1 MESISLTFLA
11 NHDHVPQALRDLLNE
26 ADGCLQSGYLTG
38 GTACA
43 RRALDL
49 LLTVAKSKGGTYE
62 EGLES
67 LCERHGVPK
76 VLTNILAQ
84 CGNASATDGAKFS
97 TEVLQLFTVAMRA
110 IVYELYVLG
119 PERAERLQY
128 VSGLVKAVEHTLP
141 GNSSTTSKGATPAA
155 EATVALQW

>member
-1 MESISLTFLA
+1 VESNSLTFLET
-11 NHDHVPQALRDLLNE
+11 HDHIPQALRDLLNE
-26 ADGCLQSGYLTG
+26 ADGCLQSGFLTG
-38 GTACA
+38 GTACG

-49 LLTVAKSKGGTYE
+49 LLTVAKTKGGTYE

-97 TEVLQLFTVAMRA
+97 TEVLQLFVVTMRA

-128 VSGLVKAVEHTLP
+128 VSALVKAVEHTLP
-141 GNSSTTSKGATPAA
+141 SDSSPSSKGVAPAA
-155 EATVALQW
+155 EVKVALQW

>member
-1 MESISLTFLA
+1 MESISPAFLA
-11 NHDHVPQALRDLLNE
+11 THDHVPQALRDLLNE
-26 ADGCLQSGYLTG
+26 ADGCLQSGFLTG

-49 LLTVAKSKGGTYE
+49 LLTVAKTKGGTYE
-62 EGLES
+62 EGVET

-84 CGNASATDGAKFS
+84 CGNASATDGAKFTS
-97 TEVLQLFTVAMRA
+97 EVLQLFVVTMRA
-110 IVYELYVLG
+110 VVYELYVLG

-128 VSGLVKAVEHTLP
+128 VSALVKAVEHTLP
-141 GNSSTTSKGATPAA
+141 GDSSSTSGTNQTA
-155 EATVALQW
+155 EAKVALQW

>member
-1 MESISLTFLA
+1 MESVSPTFLA
-11 NHDHVPQALRDLLNE
+11 SNDKVPQALRDLLNE
-26 ADGCLQSGYLTG
+26 ADGCLQSAFLTG

-49 LLTVAKSKGGTYE
+49 LLTAAKTKGGTYE

-84 CGNASATDGAKFS
+84 CGNASVTDGAKFS
-97 TEVLQLFTVAMRA
+97 TEVLQLFVVTMRA
-110 IVYELYVLG
+110 VVYELYVLG

-128 VSGLVKAVEHTLP
+128 VSSLVKAVEHKLP
-141 GNSSTTSKGATPAA
+141 VDSSTTSKGANQPG
-155 EATVALQW
+155 EAKVALQW